1 MITSNVS
8 KRYARAFFDVA
19 GEEKQYEKYH
29 HELRRFASVVSEN
42 RNLKDFLLNPIF
54 EEADKR
60 NVLDKILEKLDLSLP
75 TANFFR
81 LLLEK
86 GRIGNIAEIEENYR
100 KLMDEAIGI
109 ARVQVKTAFA
119 LTPELSGSLKQGIES
134 FTGKKVE
141 MEVEEDGSLLGGI
154 VVRVGDRVY
163 DGSVKAQ
170 LNNMMKL
177 LGEEI

>member
-1 MITSNVS
+1 LITSNVS

-29 HELRRFASVVSEN
+29 HELRRFASVVAEN
-42 RNLKDFLLNPIF
+42 RGLKDFLLNPVF
-54 EEADKR
+54 EEADKK
-60 NVLDKILEKLDLSLP
+60 NIVDKVLEKLDLSSP

-100 KLMDEAIGI
+100 KLMDQAIGI
-109 ARVQVKTAFA
+109 ARVQVKTAFT
-119 LTPELSGSLKQGIES
+119 LTPELSGSLKRGIES
-134 FTGKKVE
+134 VTGKKVE
-141 MEVEEDGSLLGGI
+141 MEVEEDGSLLGGV
-154 VVRVGDRVY
+154 VVRVGDQVY

>member
-1 MITSNVS
+1 LITSNVS

-29 HELRRFASVVSEN
+29 HELRRFASVVAEN
-42 RNLKDFLLNPIF
+42 RDLKDFLLNPAF
-54 EEADKR
+54 EEEDKKS
-60 NVLDKILEKLDLSLP
+60 VVGKILERLDLSLP

-100 KLMDEAIGI
+100 KLMDDAIGI
-109 ARVQVKTAFA
+109 VRVQVNTAFT
-119 LTPELSGSLKQGIES
+119 LTPELSESLKRGIES

-141 MEVEEDGSLLGGI
+141 MEVEEGASLLGGI
-154 VVRVGDRVY
+154 VVRVGDQVY